1 MHESYE
7 PMHEVRAAPP
17 RAFGVMV
24 AVVLVLIGLYPL
36 LAKAPPHYW
45 VLGAAVPVALL
56 AWRAPRIFAAPNR
69 LWMKLGELLARVV
82 APVALGILY
91 FGMFVPTGW
100 LMRAFGHD
108 PLRRKRDPGASTYW
122 IERDPPGPSGESLTH
137 PF

>member
-1 MHESYE
+1 MHESFE

-17 RAFGVMV
+17 RAFGLMV
-24 AVVLVLIGLYPL
+24 AVVLALIGLYPL

-45 VLGAAVPVALL
+45 ALVAAVPVALL

-82 APVALGILY
+82 APIALGLLY

-100 LMRAFGHD
+100 LMRVCGHD
-108 PLRRKRDPGASTYW
+108 PLHRKRDPGAETYW
-122 IERDPPGPSGESLTH
+122 IERDPPGPSGESLAH